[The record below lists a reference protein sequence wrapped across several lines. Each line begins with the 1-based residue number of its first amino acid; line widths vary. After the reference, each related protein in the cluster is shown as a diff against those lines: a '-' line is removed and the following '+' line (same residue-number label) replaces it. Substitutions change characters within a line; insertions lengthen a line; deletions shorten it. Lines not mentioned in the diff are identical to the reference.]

1 MKPEAFYVSFIRHM
15 AHHFIQGGVG
25 IRSVADIH
33 VLREH
38 IGWEIDWNIV
48 NRELTKLDLQVF
60 AEEMVRLAKDWFG
73 PDFRIDL
80 DDTLGQYILSSALLG
95 TERNAAILRIRR
107 HQTAGSQIRAK
118 RRAILQLVFPEKK
131 NMESRFSWLKNR
143 SWLMPVGWL
152 MYAYQIVRL
161 RPGRLRLFGVISQA
175 SQDRVEEITQLMDR
189 LKLR

>member
-1 MKPEAFYVSFIRHM
+1 
-15 AHHFIQGGVG
+15 
-25 IRSVADIH
+25 
-33 VLREH
+33 
-38 IGWEIDWNIV
+38 
-48 NRELTKLDLQVF
+48 LDLQVF